1 MIPKIQNI
9 EPLNDYIL
17 KVSFVDGKVVFY
29 DVKDDINTLPG
40 YDSLK
45 KINGLWQQVQVDE
58 SRTCVFWNDSI
69 DLASDSIYEYGIS
82 VVADKKQ

>member
-1 MIPKIQNI
+1 MIPKIKNV
-9 EPLNDYIL
+9 EPLNNYIL
-17 KVSFVDGKVVFY
+17 KVSFTDGKVVLY

-45 KINGLWQQVQVDE
+45 NINGLWQQVQLDE

-69 DLASDSIYEYGIS
+69 DLASDSIYEYGNPIITS
-82 VVADKKQ
+82 NN